1 MGLGRFISSIV
12 QSITRTTFKFNK
24 TLDGLIAKFKDSCPS
39 TQELKSL
46 IKQKNEINGA
56 LVQIQGKIA
65 TLNTVAKTSEVVVKG
80 VKAGVTIIKTLPIP
94 TSVPPGIGIPVSI
107 INMFSD
113 ALDTLGTLIDKEES
127 SLDAIPEAL
136 DLISKDVSEVIS
148 KLNEFDAVLNNC
160 LEKDPNITQSDL
172 NSIIATTEIGD
183 IVEVMTNEELEEILS
198 NPPGLL
204 YGDYY
209 LRLNFINTEEFSFD
223 QKQVTAQNKESV
235 PPPGDYYMPGASI
248 EILYGDESFS
258 SSNIVLVDE
267 MKWHIDI
274 KDLTFPPPPPAED
287 PLKTY
292 SRISQT
298 TILKAIFGVDS
309 KQADELYDI
318 AWDLSQ
324 QTGWW
329 YWKYDD
335 IVEDAFNNSRSVL
348 EQSVAFIGERWEKGD
363 IVLDRDIEITF
374 LGNIVDEDEKNVLIS
389 KIKSDA
395 YSIRN
400 KANEVGG
407 EFDWTD
413 KKWPNESIWMGD
425 GAFNDANPKI
435 RPYSLRVAMTAE
447 IAITNAQ
454 LILSYPVGEIAQIF
468 YALKK
473 RRLRWQSVY
482 DAAYYLSKK
491 PNPPFTFTDPLTAY
505 YHNGGAGYDNIQD
518 PSSAFIYGPN
528 AQIHNFVLQIINVLY
543 KDNPDYNNGQ
553 VDKTSDGKTFV
564 FQQLFHHYPLNH
576 MLPDGSLSNWWNK
589 FAQITSEYEI
599 WSGVNDP
606 NNNLS
611 QNNPFYFRFGE
622 NGLPIPTG

>member
-1 MGLGRFISSIV
+1 MGLAGFISKIV

-24 TLDGLIAKFKDSCPS
+24 TLDDLISKFKDSCPS
-39 TQELKSL
+39 TQELRSL
-46 IKQKNEINGA
+46 IIQKNAINGA
-56 LVQIQGKIA
+56 LEQIQGKIA
-65 TLNTVAKTSEVVVKG
+65 TLNTVAETSEVVVKG
-80 VKAGVTIIKTLPIP
+80 VKAGVTIIKLLPIP
-94 TSVPPGIGIPVSI
+94 TSVPPGIGIPVSV

-113 ALDTLGTLIDKEES
+113 ALDTLGTLIDKEEG

-136 DLISKDVSEVIS
+136 NLISKDVSEVIS

-160 LEKDPNITQSDL
+160 LEKDPNITQQDI
-172 NSIIATTEIGD
+172 NSLSNTTGNFMG
-183 IVEVMTNEELEEILS
+183 VLTNDELGEILS

-209 LRLNFINTEEFSFD
+209 LRLNFINTEVFSFD

-235 PPPGDYYMPGASI
+235 PPPGDYYMPGAPI

-292 SRISQT
+292 SRIPQT

-309 KQADELYDI
+309 KQADELYEI

-348 EQSVAFIGERWEKGD
+348 EQSVAFIGERWERGE
-363 IVLDRDIEITF
+363 IVLDRDIETTF
-374 LGNIVDEDEKNVLIS
+374 LGNIVDEDEKDVLIS
-389 KIKSDA
+389 QIKSDA
-395 YSIRN
+395 YSIRH

-407 EFDWTD
+407 DFDYTD
-413 KKWPNESIWMGD
+413 RKWENENIWIDD

-435 RPYSLRVAMTAE
+435 RPYSLRVAQTA
-447 IAITNAQ
+447 ANLYDDAQ
-454 LILSYPVGEIAQIF
+454 LILYYPAGKIAQIF
-468 YALKK
+468 DVLRK

-482 DAAYYLSKK
+482 DAAYYLSKN
-491 PNPPFTFTDPLTAY
+491 PNPKFIFTDPLSAY
-505 YHNGGAGYDNIQD
+505 YQGKGVGYTNA

-553 VDKTSDGKTFV
+553 VDKTSAGKTFV
-564 FQQLFHHYPLNH
+564 FQQLFHHFPLDHKINGVIS
-576 MLPDGSLSNWWNK
+576 DWWNK

-606 NNNLS
+606 NNNIS
-611 QNNPFYFRFGE
+611 QTAPDYFEFGKS
-622 NGLPIPTG
+622 GLPIPTG